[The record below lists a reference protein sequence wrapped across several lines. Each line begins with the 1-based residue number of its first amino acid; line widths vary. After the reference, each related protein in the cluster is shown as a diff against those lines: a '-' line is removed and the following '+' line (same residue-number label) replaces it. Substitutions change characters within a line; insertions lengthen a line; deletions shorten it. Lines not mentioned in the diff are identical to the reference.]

1 MRYRLEVL
9 PMACRM
15 TACHR
20 ILKEVGAV
28 PLPGVQPMNYPEKH
42 VHVQATV
49 GAHGSVTLD
58 QLPYEPGQRV
68 DVTISPIAA
77 PHADG
82 KARYPLSGTKVEYNG
97 PFESVAE
104 GDWEAAR

>member
-1 MRYRLEVL
+1 
-9 PMACRM
+9 
-15 TACHR
+15 
-20 ILKEVGAV
+20 
-28 PLPGVQPMNYPEKH
+28 MNHPEKH
-42 VHVQATV
+42 VHVQVTV

-77 PHADG
+77 PRADG
-82 KARYPLSGTKVEYNG
+82 APRYPLSGVKVEYNG

>member
-1 MRYRLEVL
+1 
-9 PMACRM
+9 
-15 TACHR
+15 
-20 ILKEVGAV
+20 
-28 PLPGVQPMNYPEKH
+28 MNHSGKH

-49 GAHGSVTLD
+49 GANGSVILD

-68 DVTISPIAA
+68 DVTISPIVA

-82 KARYPLSGTKVEYNG
+82 TSRYPLSRMKVEYIG

>member
-1 MRYRLEVL
+1 
-9 PMACRM
+9 
-15 TACHR
+15 
-20 ILKEVGAV
+20 
-28 PLPGVQPMNYPEKH
+28 MNHPEKH
-42 VHVQATV
+42 VHVQVTV

-58 QLPYEPGQRV
+58 QLPYEPGQQV

-82 KARYPLSGTKVEYNG
+82 APRYPLSGTKVEYNG
-97 PFESVAE
+97 PFESVVE